1 MHAYYAN
8 SHATIAALF
17 APDCDGGLF
26 SPRASKHH
34 LFDVQYRNQ
43 QYPIYAY
50 KLPDQQSHFE
60 TWAGNR
66 YQDEVPPTDY
76 GLLSRAWVYQ
86 ERLVS
91 PRTVFFGRG
100 QLYWE
105 CFEDWEFFEG
115 EAHGM
120 GLRTFP
126 GYENSPKGR
135 YSEFLIDRGSSPNL
149 MTVQDDRWHTVVDGY
164 MSLTLTQAQDKL
176 PAFSAVAQQF
186 FSHRLGDAGGG
197 DDGGS
202 SGGSSS
208 VADEYLCGL
217 RKSELSVDLL
227 WCPLERA
234 PAGDKLCSA
243 TCPPTRETAYV
254 APSWSWASYH
264 GPIDSK
270 PFRHRYGFLLNGAV
284 YVNSSQVRLVR
295 DGLEF
300 SDELGRFGRVRPGG
314 FITIQ
319 APALDCTWEVR
330 KDDGG
335 DFSVDGQLLLAG
347 PPAGQQETTS
357 TTSILLFPDYHQA
370 NEYTDVLTEPLA
382 HGAHVAVCLLW
393 TLRRKDSSAGQKRHS
408 GLLVLYRSAKTG
420 RYRRLGCRFRRPGA
434 SRFEDSPC
442 SNIFDGH
449 FDQAECRVL
458 DIE

>member
-1 MHAYYAN
+1 M
-8 SHATIAALF
+8 
-17 APDCDGGLF
+17 
-26 SPRASKHH
+26 
-34 LFDVQYRNQ
+34 
-43 QYPIYAY
+43 
-50 KLPDQQSHFE
+50 
-60 TWAGNR
+60 
-66 YQDEVPPTDY
+66 
-76 GLLSRAWVYQ
+76 
-86 ERLVS
+86 
-91 PRTVFFGRG
+91 
-100 QLYWE
+100 
-105 CFEDWEFFEG
+105 
-115 EAHGM
+115 
-120 GLRTFP
+120 
-126 GYENSPKGR
+126 
-135 YSEFLIDRGSSPNL
+135 
-149 MTVQDDRWHTVVDGY
+149 DGY
-164 MSLTLTQAQDKL
+164 TSLTLTQAQDKL

-202 SGGSSS
+202 SS

-217 RKSELSVDLL
+217 RKIKLSVNLL
-227 WCPLERA
+227 WRPRERA

-254 APSWSWASYH
+254 APSWPWASYR

-270 PFRHRYGFLLNGAV
+270 PFRRRDGFLPYGAG
-284 YVNSSQVRLVR
+284 YVNSPQVRLVR

-300 SDELGRFGRVRPGG
+300 SDEHGRFGRVRPGG

-370 NEYTDVLTEPLA
+370 NEYTDVLTKPLA
-382 HGAHVAVCLLW
+382 HGAHVAVCLIW
-393 TLRRKDSSAGQKRHS
+393 TLRREYAYAGQKRQS
-408 GLLVLYRSAKTG
+408 GLLVLYRSLKTG

-442 SNIFDGH
+442 SDIFDGH
-449 FDQAECRVL
+449 FGQAERRVL